1 MVSEKHQEETKK
13 KRRRRRRI
21 YLFCAITIQYE
32 LKLTFVVDVF
42 SLLIVYY
49 YICFVLLVIF

>member
-1 MVSEKHQEETKK
+1 MKNIKK
-13 KRRRRRRI
+13 KRKRKGDEEV
-21 YLFCAITIQYE
+21 LSQYE

>member
-21 YLFCAITIQYE
+21 YLFLVLSQYE

-49 YICFVLLVIF
+49 YICFVLLVTF